1 VNDLPFDRIT
11 IGNGDE
17 LIVPEFMRLL
27 LSERIALILERK
39 LSFTFAGKLVDCSC
53 ALRSLMESA
62 KRA

>member
-1 VNDLPFDRIT
+1 MNDLPFDRIM

-17 LIVPEFMRLL
+17 LTVQEFMRLP

-39 LSFTFAGKLVDCSC
+39 LSFTLAGKPVDRSR

-62 KRA
+62 KRV